1 MFQLDMK
8 VIIVILKYLIY
19 FNGIYPVVNGS
30 VEENAKFSVKHN
42 IRLVIQ
48 KYRLHISD

>member
-1 MFQLDMK
+1 MFQWDME
-8 VIIVILKYLIY
+8 VIIVILKWLIY

-30 VEENAKFSVKHN
+30 VKENAKFKVKHN
-42 IRLVIQ
+42 IHLVIQ